1 MIRTAILILTLSFV
15 VAAAP
20 AADENWEQLPDG
32 SMGREAEFRGVD
44 GVAIAAYIR
53 KPAGPGPFPVI
64 VWMHGGKDS
73 RQATIFNLRRKRA
86 VNPYASRKREAAMAP
101 PRGVPD
107 LKWTTASE
115 YGE

>member
-1 MIRTAILILTLSFV
+1 MRRTAILILTLSFV

-44 GVAIAAYIR
+44 GIAIAAYIR

-73 RQATIFNLRRKRA
+73 RQATINSARTQRPVRSQNHMTKQNQQDANGRVTTLRHR
-86 VNPYASRKREAAMAP
+86 
-101 PRGVPD
+101 
-107 LKWTTASE
+107 
-115 YGE
+115 